1 MTDAWDAPPQPGACP
16 WCSTTNPPDARQC
29 RSCGAAIAQREDLGG
44 VVVPGVTGVDPNLL
58 GTQASLA
65 SPMLRSQGT
74 MSAINAVSHV
84 NATLGLAAAAAI
96 LGQDSVKGMLGMKD
110 ADLGSVGVPS
120 EIALQA
126 VEKLA
131 REQEARERA
140 EREAGAPSGDG
151 PVAGAASAGVA
162 AAPDP
167 WRDLPTS
174 VPDATPDP
182 WADLPT
188 PTPEADPPPAPTP
201 ARAPDPWA
209 DLPTPTPDLSPDP
222 WADLPDKS

>member
-58 GTQASLA
+58 GTQVSLA

-74 MSAINAVSHV
+74 MGAINAVSHV

-96 LGQDSVKGMLGMKD
+96 LGQDSVKGMLGLKD

-120 EIALQA
+120 EAALQA

-131 REQEARERA
+131 REQEARELADRN
-140 EREAGAPSGDG
+140 AGAPSGAG
-151 PVAGAASAGVA
+151 PIAGAASGEVA

-167 WRDLPTS
+167 WRDLPT
-174 VPDATPDP
+174 PPPDP
-182 WADLPT
+182 APDQWADLPT
-188 PTPEADPPPAPTP
+188 PPPDP
-201 ARAPDPWA
+201 APDPWA
-209 DLPTPTPDLSPDP
+209 DLPTPEADAPPPDPAPDP
-222 WADLPDKS
+222 WADLPDPS